1 MPPLPLSP
9 SVRKERGFSLIEV
22 AIAVSILA
30 VCLVALIG
38 LLPAGLSNFRT
49 AMDTTTTSQ
58 IAQRILHDMEQAEF
72 DEVIDYDGLKN
83 GGHLDSQGRPKTNFS
98 FRAPKI
104 SSGIKGLRYF
114 DDQGGELVPSSGT
127 ELSAEQKRSAVYT
140 VNVRV
145 IPQAE
150 LPAKK
155 DPNNKDIG
163 GAVAQVTV
171 QVARN
176 PSSGPIP
183 FVPDPPTKTQ
193 EAGLQNLFQKTAG
206 IQIYTYFSL
215 IGKNEGK

>member
-1 MPPLPLSP
+1 MPPLPLSL

-72 DEVIDYDGLKN
+72 DEVIDYDGLKS

-127 ELSAEQKRSAVYT
+127 ELSVEQKRSAVYT

-145 IPQAE
+145 IPRAQ
-150 LPAKK
+150 LPAK
-155 DPNNKDIG
+155 DDLG

-176 PSSGPIP
+176 PSSRDIP
-183 FVPDPPTKTQ
+183 VVAGDSGDPNVP
-193 EAGLQNLFQKTAG
+193 ERNLFQKTSG
-206 IQIYTYFSL
+206 IQIYTYHSL

>member
-1 MPPLPLSP
+1 MPPRPLPPHASDN
-9 SVRKERGFSLIEV
+9 RGFSLIEV

-38 LLPAGLSNFRT
+38 LLPAGMSNFRK

-83 GGHLDSQGRPKTNFS
+83 GGNLDSNGRPKTHFS

-104 SSGIKGLRYF
+104 GSANSGTKGLRYF
-114 DDQGGELVPSSGT
+114 DDQGVELVSSNGT
-127 ELSAEQKRSAVYT
+127 TLSLEQKRSAVYT
-140 VNVRV
+140 VNIRI
-145 IPQAE
+145 IPRAE
-150 LPAKK
+150 IPAK
-155 DPNNKDIG
+155 NNFG

-176 PSSGPIP
+176 PSSKDIP
-183 FVPDPPTKTQ
+183 FVSGAPGDPNVP
-193 EAGLQNLFQKTAG
+193 ERNLFQKTSG
-206 IQIYTYFSL
+206 IQIYTYHSL